1 MKHRLAEITNR
12 RQALLEEIDAQ
23 RTEIAEISRYW
34 QKPVEVAEFG
44 FKAVRFVRSHPGWIA
59 GSVAALMVW
68 RRDGLIRF
76 VKGCW
81 RYYPAIIGYG
91 MKLLPLINQTCC
103 KTRKPGKD
111 RST

>member
-12 RQALLEEIDAQ
+12 RMALLERIDAQ
-23 RTEIAEISRYW
+23 RTEIAEFAQYW
-34 QKPVEVAEFG
+34 KKPVEVAEFG

-59 GSVAALMVW
+59 GGAVALMAW
-68 RRDGLIRF
+68 RRGGLIRF

-81 RYYPAIIGYG
+81 RYYPAVLSYG
-91 MKLLPLINQTCC
+91 MKLLPLINQTCYR
-103 KTRKPGKD
+103 TRKTGND